1 MTKKSLQTL
10 FDAVHHGKL
19 DFADF
24 IGGQV
29 ESHYDVVSAGPSG
42 HRREIVRP
50 DKALKAYLTFV
61 KAFVIEYLP
70 INEDVVFSYRKGFSA
85 FDAVAKH
92 AHGRH
97 FFQADIAAFFPNID
111 RGLIK
116 RAILAAKEQ
125 CPVLDL
131 EDTIER
137 ILDLVCVDDALPIGF
152 PTSAPISNA
161 ILLQFDNDLAAFC
174 RGRDLVL
181 TRYSDDI
188 IVSGQS
194 KAALQGI
201 EEEVQKR
208 LSRLVSDRLRLNEG
222 KSRYFQVGGKV
233 KILGLMIL
241 PNGVITIDSKL
252 KSEMEVLIHF
262 YLSNRQIFVEKNGGD
277 EESGA
282 DKLTGYLNYA
292 NSIDPA
298 YLAKLR
304 RKFGATT
311 IDILMHRMLPRK

>member
-1 MTKKSLQTL
+1 MKKNSLQTL

-24 IGGQV
+24 IGGPV
-29 ESHYDVVSAGPSG
+29 DSHYDVVSAGSSG
-42 HRREIVRP
+42 QRRQIVRP
-50 DKALKAYLTFV
+50 DKILKSYLTFV

-70 INEDVVFSYRKGFSA
+70 INTDVVFSYRKGFSV

-92 AHGRH
+92 AHSRH
-97 FFQADIAAFFPNID
+97 FFQADIEAFFPNID
-111 RGLIK
+111 RALIK
-116 RAILAAKEQ
+116 RTILAAKGE

-131 EDTIER
+131 EQAIER
-137 ILDLVCVDDALPIGF
+137 ILDLVCVDGALPIGF

-161 ILLQFDNDLAAFC
+161 ILFEFDNDLAAFC
-174 RGRDLVL
+174 KERDVVL

-188 IVSGQS
+188 LVSGQS
-194 KAALQGI
+194 KIALQGI
-201 EEEVQKR
+201 EEEVQAR
-208 LSRLVSDRLRLNEG
+208 LSSRVSDRLRLNAG
-222 KSRYFQVGGKV
+222 KSRHFQVGGKV

-241 PNGVITIDSKL
+241 PNGTITIDSKL
-252 KSEMEVLIHF
+252 KSEMEILLHF
-262 YLSNRQIFVEKNGGD
+262 YLSNRMIFVDKSGGD

-298 YLAKLR
+298 YLSKLR

-311 IDILMHRMLPRK
+311 VDTLMHRALPRK

>member
-1 MTKKSLQTL
+1 MKKSLQTL
-10 FDAVHHGKL
+10 FDAVHHGKF

-50 DKALKAYLTFV
+50 DKVLKAYLTFV

-70 INEDVVFSYRKGFSA
+70 INEDVAFSYRKGFSA

-92 AHGRH
+92 AHSRH

-116 RAILAAKEQ
+116 RTILAAKEQ

-131 EDTIER
+131 EDAIER
-137 ILDLVCVDDALPIGF
+137 ILDLVCVDDTLPIGF

-161 ILLQFDNDLAAFC
+161 ILLEFDNDLAAFC

-188 IVSGQS
+188 VISGLS
-194 KAALQGI
+194 KDALQGI
-201 EEEVQKR
+201 EEEVQER
-208 LSRLVSDRLRLNEG
+208 LTCGSVRPILSCSECMASARNRPADGPHG
-222 KSRYFQVGGKV
+222 KAYCRGR
-233 KILGLMIL
+233 
-241 PNGVITIDSKL
+241 
-252 KSEMEVLIHF
+252 
-262 YLSNRQIFVEKNGGD
+262 NR
-277 EESGA
+277 
-282 DKLTGYLNYA
+282 
-292 NSIDPA
+292 
-298 YLAKLR
+298 R
-304 RKFGATT
+304 
-311 IDILMHRMLPRK
+311 

>member
-10 FDAVHHGKL
+10 FDAVHHGKF

-24 IGGQV
+24 IGGSV
-29 ESHYDVVSAGPSG
+29 ESHYDVVSAGPSE
-42 HRREIVRP
+42 HRRNIVRP

-61 KAFVIEYLP
+61 KAFVIECLP

-85 FDAVAKH
+85 FDAVVKH
-92 AHGRH
+92 ARSRH

-111 RGLIK
+111 RDLVK
-116 RAILAAKEQ
+116 RTILAAKEH
-125 CPVLDL
+125 CPVRDL

-137 ILDLVCVDDALPIGF
+137 VLDLVCVDDFLPIGF

-161 ILLQFDNDLAAFC
+161 ILFHFDNDLAAFC
-174 RGRDLVL
+174 KQRDLVL

-188 IVSGQS
+188 VISGQS
-194 KAALQGI
+194 RDPLKGI
-201 EEEVQKR
+201 EGEVQAR
-208 LSRLVSDRLRLNEG
+208 LSSIVSDRLRLNAA
-222 KSRYFQVGGKV
+222 KSRHFQVGGKI

-241 PNGVITIDSKL
+241 PNGTITIDSKL
-252 KSEMEVLIHF
+252 KSEMEVLLHY
-262 YLSNRQIFVEKNGGD
+262 YLSNRSVFVEKSNGD
-277 EESGA
+277 EEAGS

-292 NSIDPA
+292 NSIDPE
-298 YLAKLR
+298 YLSKLR

-311 IDILMHRMLPRK
+311 IDILMHRKLPRK

>member
-1 MTKKSLQTL
+1 MIKKSLQDL
-10 FDAVHHGKL
+10 FNAVYHGKF

-29 ESHYDVVSAGPSG
+29 ESHYDVVIAGPSG

-50 DKALKAYLTFV
+50 DRALKAYLTFV

-111 RGLIK
+111 RGLI
-116 RAILAAKEQ
+116 RRTILAAKEQ
-125 CPVLDL
+125 CPVLNL

-137 ILDLVCVDDALPIGF
+137 ILDLVCVDDALPVGF

-161 ILLQFDNDLAAFC
+161 ILLEFDNDLAAFC
-174 RGRDLVL
+174 RGRDLVFS
-181 TRYSDDI
+181 RYSDDI
-188 IVSGQS
+188 VVSGQS
-194 KAALQGI
+194 KDALQGI
-201 EEEVQKR
+201 EEEIQDR
-208 LSRLVSDRLRLNEG
+208 LSRLVSDRLWLNQG
-222 KSRYFQVGGKV
+222 KSRHFKVGGKV

-252 KSEMEVLIHF
+252 KSEMEVLLHF

-292 NSIDPA
+292 KSIDPA

-304 RKFGATT
+304 RKFGATS
-311 IDILMHRMLPRK
+311 IDILMHRTLPRK